1 MKVWA
6 VDGEINGD
14 STRYLMGIYST
25 IEKAEEAMVEGRSR
39 DDPIFDP
46 YVREW
51 EIDVPLEGFQEQL

>member
-25 IEKAEEAMVEGRSR
+25 VEKADEAMVEGRSR

-46 YVREW
+46 YVMEW
-51 EIDVPLEGFQEQL
+51 EIDKPLEGF